1 MLKRKIENILLEW
14 KNKDDKKPLIV
25 KGARQVGK
33 TESIRLFAKQ
43 NYANYVEIRVPK
55 EALKKIVVGPTN
67 NKMLT
72 VQSIYHFLQI
82 NGYDINQIDVV
93 QSHSH
98 SMHLG

>member
-43 NYANYVEIRVPK
+43 NYANYVEINFALQKKYHSIFDDGYEERVAEGEDK
-55 EALKKIVVGPTN
+55 VVVWGQR
-67 NKMLT
+67 
-72 VQSIYHFLQI
+72 VY
-82 NGYDINQIDVV
+82 
-93 QSHSH
+93 
-98 SMHLG
+98 

>member
-43 NYANYVEIRVPK
+43 NYANYVEINF
-55 EALKKIVVGPTN
+55 ALQKKYHSIFMMV
-67 NKMLT
+67 MLKRYLKVKT
-72 VQSIYHFLQI
+72 K
-82 NGYDINQIDVV
+82 
-93 QSHSH
+93 
-98 SMHLG
+98 

>member
-43 NYANYVEIRVPK
+43 NYANYVEINF
-55 EALKKIVVGPTN
+55 ALQKKYHSIL
-67 NKMLT
+67 KMVMLKRYQKVKT
-72 VQSIYHFLQI
+72 K
-82 NGYDINQIDVV
+82 
-93 QSHSH
+93 
-98 SMHLG
+98 

>member
-43 NYANYVEIRVPK
+43 NYANYVEIK
-55 EALKKIVVGPTN
+55 FALKK
-67 NKMLT
+67 KYH
-72 VQSIYHFLQI
+72 SIFDDGHAEKI
-82 NGYDINQIDVV
+82 SESKDKIRI
-93 QSHSH
+93 S
-98 SMHLG
+98 

>member
-43 NYANYVEIRVPK
+43 NYANYVEINF
-55 EALKKIVVGPTN
+55 ALQKKYH
-67 NKMLT
+67 
-72 VQSIYHFLQI
+72 SIFDDGIHAEKI
-82 NGYDINQIDVV
+82 SEGKDKIRI
-93 QSHSH
+93 S
-98 SMHLG
+98 